1 MFESIGVWI
10 HFDQIIQLA
19 LQKLLNIEGLA
30 IFKQLKLFGAN
41 VFKLLIINQ
50 FFILD
55 QLSIKSNRKI
65 EMSQGTISDLQGSFL
80 DR

>member
-1 MFESIGVWI
+1 
-10 HFDQIIQLA
+10 LA

-41 VFKLLIINQ
+41 VFKLLIISQ

>member
-1 MFESIGVWI
+1 
-10 HFDQIIQLA
+10 LA
-19 LQKLLNIEGLA
+19 LQKLLNIDGLA
-30 IFKQLKLFGAN
+30 IFKQLKLFEAN